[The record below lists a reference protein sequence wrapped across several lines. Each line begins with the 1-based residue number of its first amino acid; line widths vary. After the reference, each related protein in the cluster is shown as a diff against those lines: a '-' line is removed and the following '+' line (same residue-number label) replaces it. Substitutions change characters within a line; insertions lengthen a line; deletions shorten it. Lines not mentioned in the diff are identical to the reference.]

1 MASTMTWRRRTL
13 TVVPPILL
21 GISVAGCTE
30 EHWSEPHSS
39 GDRLHTDR
47 PECPQTYDTIPLFPV
62 KDPRTAISGTTPSS
76 GPVPGASALSAPG
89 PITDIPEFHDC
100 QKFVVRDPDGR
111 QRFDS
116 LYAIFAAFK
125 LDTIAPRNYDTVTW
139 TSSNPAVAAV
149 TATGVVTGV
158 AAGTASIIAT
168 STAEPSRKATVSVTV
183 SPGALTPDSAV
194 VTVSVTTAFL
204 LRTAHVFFARANIGA
219 PTPTTLPVAEIY
231 TYGSGYGPLGIG
243 PNFSCLYLYFADN
256 GNLVAKMVNMPL
268 GPDLKACFEAVD
280 PRTAGGTPL
289 GVIRTSGL
297 PDAAYPAVARWD
309 WDPVN
314 EQHYIGLK
322 CGSGWCEVGRGAADG
337 QPMSLSPVYKSASAA
352 APTPQE
358 VGVKGWYDEQF
369 LAVAGPGGTLVP
381 SGLRATVIPHQKLK
395 THTPNEFRGSWA
407 QVAYIALDTAPGSA
421 TAAKH
426 YKDKFNFDP
435 APVRATL
442 DHMNS
447 LSLCYGTRSD
457 CQVPAPPA
465 GLGCGPD
472 TKPPFI
478 WRIKRWWARIDAA
491 NGGNPMYQCVTR
503 RDHEAAVIAL
513 NIDMP
518 PTTRWRWL
526 GRDDTTWDFCP
537 AVGCCETRGYGG
549 W

>member
-1 MASTMTWRRRTL
+1 
-13 TVVPPILL
+13 V
-21 GISVAGCTE
+21 
-30 EHWSEPHSS
+30 
-39 GDRLHTDR
+39 
-47 PECPQTYDTIPLFPV
+47 FPV
-62 KDPRTAISGTTPSS
+62 KNPPTTRSGATPVG

-116 LYAIFAAFK
+116 LFAIFAAFK
-125 LDTIAPRNYDTVTW
+125 LDSIAPRGYDAVTW
-139 TSSNPAVAAV
+139 ASSNMAVAVV
-149 TATGVVTGV
+149 TATTGVVTGV
-158 AAGTASIIAT
+158 AAGTAAIIAT
-168 STAEPSRKATVSVTV
+168 STTEPSRKATLAVTV

-194 VTVSVTTAFL
+194 VTVSAATAFSVK
-204 LRTAHVFFARANIGA
+204 TGHVFFARANIGA

-231 TYGSGYGPLGIG
+231 TYGSGYDPLGIG
-243 PNFSCLYLYFADN
+243 PNFNCLYLYFADN
-256 GNLVAKMVNMPL
+256 GNLVAKIVNMPL
-268 GPDLKACFEAVD
+268 GPSLKACFEAVD
-280 PRTAGGTPL
+280 PKTILVPEL
-289 GVIRTSGL
+289 SVIRTSGL

-322 CGSGWCEVGRGAADG
+322 CGAGWCEVGRGGTDG
-337 QPMSLSPVYKSASAA
+337 KPMSLSPVYKSSSALTA
-352 APTPQE
+352 TPQE

-369 LAVAGPGGTLVP
+369 LAVAGTDGKLVP
-381 SGLRATVIPHQKLK
+381 SGLRAAVIPHPKLK
-395 THTPNEFRGSWA
+395 THTPNDFRGSWR

-435 APVRATL
+435 APVRASM

-457 CQVPAPPA
+457 CQVPEPPA

-472 TKPPFI
+472 TRLPFT
-478 WRIKRWWARIDAA
+478 WRIKRWWARINAA
-491 NGGNPMYQCVTR
+491 NGGNPMYQCVIR
-503 RDHEAAVIAL
+503 RDHQTAVTAL
-513 NIDMP
+513 GIEMP